1 MWNFLEGVLESLP
14 SLTFTTSLLS
24 SLTTGVSF
32 SSYLNLALLALL
44 LYYTFRIIFYIF
56 KMVIINPALNI
67 ILWIMALIIYLM
79 KRVFLVLLIA
89 TIIYVAT

>member
-24 SLTTGVSF
+24 SLTTGVSS

-44 LYYTFRIIFYIF
+44 LYYTFRFIFYIF